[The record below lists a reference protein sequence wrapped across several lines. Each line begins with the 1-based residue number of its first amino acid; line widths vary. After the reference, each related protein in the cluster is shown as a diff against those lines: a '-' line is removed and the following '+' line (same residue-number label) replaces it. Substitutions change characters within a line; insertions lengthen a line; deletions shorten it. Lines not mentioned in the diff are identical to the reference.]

1 MRRRDFLELALAG
14 SAWSAM
20 AAAAG
25 KTGRARHASL
35 GRVVVVGAG
44 YGGATA
50 AKYVRILSGGRI
62 EVILVD
68 QNADFISCP
77 VSNRVLAGQ
86 KTLEQ
91 LTFGYDLLQQHH
103 GVKFMR
109 GSVTAIDASKSHIV
123 MAGKKLSYDRL
134 IVAPGIDFIF
144 DAAPKLAG
152 AQQQIPHAWKA
163 GPQTRVLHQQLL
175 AMPNGGVF
183 TIVVPPQPYRC
194 PPAPYE
200 RACQVAF
207 YLKTHKPRSKVMVL
221 DANPVITSKRAL
233 FERAWRDLYP
243 GMIEY
248 VPGSELQQV
257 DVATKTV
264 KTAFDTVK
272 SDVLNIIPP
281 QRAGRIAQDCGL
293 ANVERRWCE
302 VDFISYAST
311 VLPHERLYSVQEQHP
326 FPFLREIL
334 LFLSLAGILIPLLQR
349 LRINQVLGF
358 LAAGA
363 LFGPFGLG
371 RMAHDV
377 GWLGWLTF
385 PNNENVGLLAEL
397 GVLFLMFMIGL
408 ELSAA
413 RLWAMRR
420 WVFGAGSAQVAL
432 CALLLGGAVW
442 LLLDQ
447 SMEASLVLGLVLSL
461 SSTAVVMQ
469 LLSERQ
475 TTGTP
480 LGQAAFAVLMLQ
492 DLAVVP
498 ILILIGALGGH
509 AAGDG
514 GQLNTQLNIPML
526 ALLAMGKAAL
536 AIALIYLVGGRVVHP
551 LFRAFA
557 RHRQP
562 DVFMALILLSTFG
575 IAALSAIAGLSMALG
590 ALIAGLLLAET
601 EFKHEVELMVEPF
614 KGLLMGLF
622 FMTVGMGMD
631 PLQIVHAPLWLACAV
646 VLLIVLKAVV
656 IAPVLRLGGLPWG
669 RAVEGALLLG
679 QGGEFAF
686 IVIGYAVSAR
696 LLDPGLGGRVMLAV
710 GLSLFL
716 TPMLARIGRTIGERT
731 EGEAR
736 EREARHAD
744 ADLEAAR
751 GRVIIAGFGRVGQQL
766 AKLLASQG
774 IPYVAFEN
782 DAKLVSKLHAQG
794 VPVYFGNAA
803 RPELL
808 RRVHAIDAPAIVLT
822 MDHPSS
828 ALQAVRGIRREFP
841 HMRLF
846 ARSRDEKHARALK
859 LAGAS
864 VVVPETLEASLQL
877 SSFVLQA
884 MGLDE
889 RVVDVIIDRERDQ
902 FAQALTAPDGSQ

>member
-1 MRRRDFLELALAG
+1 
-14 SAWSAM
+14 M
-20 AAAAG
+20 A
-25 KTGRARHASL
+25 R
-35 GRVVVVGAG
+35 
-44 YGGATA
+44 
-50 AKYVRILSGGRI
+50 
-62 EVILVD
+62 
-68 QNADFISCP
+68 
-77 VSNRVLAGQ
+77 
-86 KTLEQ
+86 
-91 LTFGYDLLQQHH
+91 
-103 GVKFMR
+103 
-109 GSVTAIDASKSHIV
+109 
-123 MAGKKLSYDRL
+123 
-134 IVAPGIDFIF
+134 
-144 DAAPKLAG
+144 
-152 AQQQIPHAWKA
+152 
-163 GPQTRVLHQQLL
+163 
-175 AMPNGGVF
+175 
-183 TIVVPPQPYRC
+183 IVV
-194 PPAPYE
+194 
-200 RACQVAF
+200 
-207 YLKTHKPRSKVMVL
+207 
-221 DANPVITSKRAL
+221 
-233 FERAWRDLYP
+233 
-243 GMIEY
+243 
-248 VPGSELQQV
+248 
-257 DVATKTV
+257 
-264 KTAFDTVK
+264 
-272 SDVLNIIPP
+272 
-281 QRAGRIAQDCGL
+281 
-293 ANVERRWCE
+293 
-302 VDFISYAST
+302 
-311 VLPHERLYSVQEQHP
+311 HERPYSVQEQHA
-326 FPFLREIL
+326 FPFLRELL
-334 LFLSLAGILIPLLQR
+334 LFLSLAGILIPTLQR

-358 LAAGA
+358 LAVGA

-371 RMAHDV
+371 RLAQDV
-377 GWLGWLTF
+377 PMLAWFTF
-385 PNNENVGLLAEL
+385 PNNEDVAMLAEL

-420 WVFGAGSAQVAL
+420 WVFGIGSAQVLL
-432 CALLLGGAVW
+432 CATLLGGAVYF
-442 LLLDQ
+442 LLGQ
-447 SMEASLVLGLVLSL
+447 RMETSLVLGLVLSL

-509 AAGDG
+509 AAGDSV
-514 GQLNTQLNIPML
+514 TVL

-551 LFRAFA
+551 VFRAFA

-575 IAALSAIAGLSMALG
+575 IAGLSSMAGLSMALG

-631 PLQIVHAPLWLACAV
+631 PLQILHAPLWLACAV
-646 VLLIVLKAVV
+646 TLLILLKGAVL
-656 IAPVLRLGGLPWG
+656 APLLRLGGLPWG

-686 IVIGYAVSAR
+686 IVIGYAISSR
-696 LLDPGLGGRVMLAV
+696 LLEPGLGGRVMLAV

-716 TPMLARIGRTIGERT
+716 TPLLARLGRSIGERA
-731 EGEAR
+731 ESEAR
-736 EREARHAD
+736 KREARHAEGE
-744 ADLEAAR
+744 LETVR
-751 GRVIIAGFGRVGQQL
+751 GHVIIAGFGRVGQQL
-766 AKLLASQG
+766 AKLLAAQG

-782 DAKLVSKLHAQG
+782 DAKLVSKLHAEG

-808 RRVHAIDAPAIVLT
+808 RRVHADEAPAIVLT

-841 HMRLF
+841 HARLF

-859 LAGAS
+859 LAGAN

-877 SSFVLQA
+877 SAFVLEA

-889 RVVDVIIDRERDQ
+889 RIVDGIVDRERDA
-902 FAQALTAPDGSQ
+902 FVQALTVSAPGGTV